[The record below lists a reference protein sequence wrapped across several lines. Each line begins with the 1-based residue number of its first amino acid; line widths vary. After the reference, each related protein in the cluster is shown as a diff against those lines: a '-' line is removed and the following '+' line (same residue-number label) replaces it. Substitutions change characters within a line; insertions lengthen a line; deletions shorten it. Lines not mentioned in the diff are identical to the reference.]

1 MQINVLQCTNYKAS
15 TFCKE
20 VLLACDYIHLLKSR
34 TQIKRCVLPQARWCG
49 SQYKPCS
56 TCYVAIFCVHI
67 CPENF
72 ILPFYSSFSRGVGER
87 IKLHFFN
94 GYGSCN
100 YLFLNIM
107 WLNDALL
114 LRQYKNLFQLSL
126 FFILMKLIKGKKLK
140 ANNNKFFYSY
150 TLCHRNEV

>member
-1 MQINVLQCTNYKAS
+1 MDMKKHVTIQIHVLQCTNNKAS

-20 VLLACDYIHLLKSR
+20 VLLACAYIHLLKSH
-34 TQIKRCVLPQARWCG
+34 TQVKWCVLPQARWCG

-87 IKLHFFN
+87 IKSHFFN

-100 YLFLNIM
+100 YLFFEYHVAQWCLTS
-107 WLNDALL
+107 
-114 LRQYKNLFQLSL
+114 SL
-126 FFILMKLIKGKKLK
+126 IPKLVPTFIVFHINM
-140 ANNNKFFYSY
+140 
-150 TLCHRNEV
+150 VD

>member
-1 MQINVLQCTNYKAS
+1 MQNCKQETWKWKKHVTMQINVLQCTNYKAS

-34 TQIKRCVLPQARWCG
+34 TQVKWCVLPQARWCG

-87 IKLHFFN
+87 IKSHFFN

-114 LRQYKNLFQLSL
+114 LF
-126 FFILMKLIKGKKLK
+126 
-140 ANNNKFFYSY
+140 
-150 TLCHRNEV
+150 